1 MFFKA
6 KSTDERVFKVHQV
19 KMEDPTLAQESWD
32 RLGAGMGMFQ
42 DDVKSGLSSGSG
54 WSKVWIWL
62 PSRRN
67 LTPLLRETSG
77 RHGYH
82 FGLNRGGK
90 S

>member
-1 MFFKA
+1 MFVKA
-6 KSTDERVFKVHQV
+6 KSTVERGFKMHPV

-32 RLGAGMGMFQ
+32 RLGAGVGMFQ
-42 DDVKSGLSSGSG
+42 GDVKSGLSSESG

-62 PSRRN
+62 SGRKN

-77 RHGYH
+77 RNGYH